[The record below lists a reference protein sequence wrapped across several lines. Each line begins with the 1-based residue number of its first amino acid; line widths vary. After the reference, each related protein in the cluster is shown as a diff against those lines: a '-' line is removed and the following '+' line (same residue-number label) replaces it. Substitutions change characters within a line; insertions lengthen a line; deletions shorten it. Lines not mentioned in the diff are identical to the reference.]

1 MSEFLEGNSQLH
13 LNLNPP
19 DKVTKFTRASQNS
32 RYSEPKNP
40 ANIPMVNDSPYN
52 SNSDGGDNDDDEE
65 FSGLE
70 AGFSSPIQDFLRAS
84 ECGKTSFVLFL

>member
-1 MSEFLEGNSQLH
+1 MSEFLEGNSQIS
-13 LNLNPP
+13 LNLHPLE
-19 DKVTKFTRASQNS
+19 KVSKFTRASQNS
-32 RYSEPKNP
+32 RYSEPKNH
-40 ANIPMVNDSPYN
+40 ANIPKVNDSPCN

-84 ECGKTSFVLFL
+84 ECGMTSFYVFF